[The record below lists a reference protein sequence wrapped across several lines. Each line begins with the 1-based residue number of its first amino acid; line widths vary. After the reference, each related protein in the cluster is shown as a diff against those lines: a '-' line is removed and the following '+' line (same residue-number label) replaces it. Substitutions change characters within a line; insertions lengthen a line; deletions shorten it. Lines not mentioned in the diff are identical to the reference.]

1 MEIPWSTVLSVVIP
15 IGLMQVAFQVRT
27 EKALARLDEHQQGQ
41 DGRLKRIDS
50 KIESHDA
57 AINEL
62 KVKIASG

>member
-1 MEIPWSTVLSVVIP
+1 MEIPWNIVLSVVIP
-15 IGLMQVAFQVRT
+15 IGLMQIAFQIRT
-27 EKALARLDEHQQGQ
+27 EKALTRLDEHQQGQ